1 MEIVIDRLGPLG
13 SSPLLFLGASPDGV
27 RPALLL
33 FAPPS
38 SLGHATVATMMKA
51 RLRRWVPLQRLPS
64 YRLRYVLVPAVLWFV
79 VGVLLLGRRHL
90 AGLVPLTRQRLFGP
104 PVNRMAP
111 ATALP
116 KLASRIS
123 CRGPRGRVLSDSP
136 DDELRYGDVSVSYP
150 TPFLGS
156 QRELGIHKTWM
167 TADGRY
173 GPYGFGED
181 KDTYNRSTVDWD
193 RVDWGK
199 LQDDCFDRNA
209 ERFPAMAPSVQVKG
223 QTRFSWRN
231 QTAMK
236 TPTPAWDA
244 FNGTRRAALVIR
256 SYSNFD
262 YKPEDMWHLRSL
274 IAETALHSGGEYA
287 VFLLVHVQDRE
298 SNVLRSQANYDDA
311 LRAASIPPELQSIVV
326 LWDDHLLESWYEAI
340 EEHRTM
346 WQVNQPLQLFALH
359 YPEFDHYWQIEMDQR
374 FMGHAGE
381 YLDAVSAFAR
391 NEPRKQAL
399 ERATYAFNED
409 LHGTYKGLTA
419 QVDAANNGTS
429 RAWGPVGIPDIR
441 PIGPEPPVPRPEDD
455 DFLWGI
461 GEDADV
467 VVTSMCADVMHTEW
481 TFRDY
486 ITGFF
491 RGQATPRWF
500 CPPAVMRASR
510 ALLLAVHQGQHDQ
523 GLSIPSEAVLPTW
536 ALWHG
541 LKLSYP
547 PQPAYMRPHEPE
559 LEDFKDET
567 TRDEAAF
574 RNKTKTPWFGT
585 TPAQST
591 DGLSHGNPQSFADRG
606 MTWWWT
612 ASWPRR
618 IVDIWL
624 AGDTEAE
631 RMPALLAVVD
641 GRVYVPNL
649 AMHPVKT

>member
-1 MEIVIDRLGPLG
+1 MI
-13 SSPLLFLGASPDGV
+13 
-27 RPALLL
+27 
-33 FAPPS
+33 
-38 SLGHATVATMMKA
+38 KA
-51 RLRRWVPLQRLPS
+51 RLQQWLPLQRLVPYRLAP
-64 YRLRYVLVPAVLWFV
+64 YRLRYILVPALLWFV
-79 VGVLLLGRRHL
+79 VGVVLLGSRHPRL
-90 AGLVPLTRQRLFGP
+90 AGLVPLTRQRLFASHAH
-104 PVNRMAP
+104 RMSS

-123 CRGPRGRVLSDSP
+123 CRGPRRRVLSDSP
-136 DDELRYGDVSVSYP
+136 DDELQYGDVSVSYP

-156 QRELGIHKTWM
+156 QRELGIRKTWM

-173 GPYGFGED
+173 GPYGFGQE
-181 KDTYNRSTVDWD
+181 KDTYSRSRVDWEK
-193 RVDWGK
+193 VDWGK
-199 LQDDCFDRNA
+199 LQDDCFNRNA
-209 ERFPAMAPSVQVKG
+209 ERFPTAAQSIRVNG
-223 QTRFSWRN
+223 QTRFTWLN
-231 QTAMK
+231 QTAIK
-236 TPTPAWDA
+236 PTPAWDA
-244 FNGTRRAALVIR
+244 FNGTRRTALVIR
-256 SYSNFD
+256 SYSNFA
-262 YKPEDMWHLRSL
+262 YKPEDMWHARSL
-274 IAETALHSGGEYA
+274 ITETALHSGGEYA

-298 SNVLRSQANYDDA
+298 SNILASQANYD
-311 LRAASIPPELQSIVV
+311 AAFEAANIPPELQSIAV
-326 LWDDHLLESWYEAI
+326 LWDDHMLESWYAAVG
-340 EEHRTM
+340 EHRTM

-359 YPEFDHYWQIEMDQR
+359 YPEFDHYWQIELDQR

-399 ERATYAFNED
+399 ERATFAFNEGI
-409 LHGTYKGLTA
+409 HGTYRALTA
-419 QVDAANNGTS
+419 QVDAANNGAS
-429 RAWGPVGIPDIR
+429 RAWGPVRIPDIQ
-441 PIGPEPPVPRPEDD
+441 PIGPEPPVARPEDD
-455 DFLWGI
+455 DFLWGV

-467 VVTSMCADVMHTEW
+467 VVTSMCADVMHATQW
-481 TFRDY
+481 MFRDY
-486 ITGFF
+486 ITGFY
-491 RGQATPRWF
+491 RGRDTPRWF

-510 ALLLAVHQGQHDQ
+510 ALLLAVHQGQHAQ

-559 LEDFKDET
+559 LEDFEDET
-567 TRDEAAF
+567 TRDEADF
-574 RNKTKTPWFGT
+574 RNKTRTPWFGS

-591 DGLSHGNPQSFADRG
+591 DGLSHGTPQSFADRG